1 MPTTALVA
9 TAAPEAGNGR
19 ELQQLCSFY
28 DDLLG
33 RDYRQ
38 CTLSEYCDV
47 LAETYKDNEYT
58 CVGDLNGE
66 FSITRQAYV
75 CLDPQTDPSW
85 IQADDKRVCYN
96 ETDRTD
102 LFRYTSRR
110 RTASYDF
117 DVGFNFH
124 YIAEAPLC
132 SDDGAKQCSCT
143 VSIEGRPCQSCAVC
157 QNGLAS
163 VQANAYLYDLDC
175 SNLAE
180 GMTRSCDESFSWGE
194 FFQIVEDLGVP
205 PPPPAAAAT
214 SSPTTTSGIS
224 VNNKGLSSAALGG
237 IIGAAVGVV
246 LAGLFAIILIVAL
259 RAGKKKR
266 GGTGRS
272 DTGDP
277 PGDRGG
283 DRAGGAVNNNNNNN
297 NNPMAVAES
306 SNRNDHGG
314 SALSY
319 PVVVPMADAVLL
331 DPAISG
337 LGVTKPSFKNQVQ
350 AYRLNEEH

>member
-1 MPTTALVA
+1 MPTTELAA
-9 TAAPEAGNGR
+9 TAAPETGSGR
-19 ELQQLCSFY
+19 ELQQLCRFY
-28 DDLLG
+28 DDLSG
-33 RDYRQ
+33 RDYR
-38 CTLSEYCDV
+38 CTLSEYCAV
-47 LAETYKDNEYT
+47 LAEASNKTIDYT

-66 FSITRQAYV
+66 FSITYQQYV
-75 CLDPQTDPSW
+75 CLDPQTNSSW
-85 IQADDKRVCYN
+85 IQADDIMRVCYN

-102 LFRYTSRR
+102 FFRYTSRW
-110 RTASYDF
+110 RTGGYDF

-124 YIAEAPLC
+124 LTSEASLC
-132 SDDGAKQCSCT
+132 SDDGTKQCSCT

-157 QNGLAS
+157 QNGYLS

-175 SNLAE
+175 SNLAD
-180 GMTRSCDESFSWGE
+180 GMTRTCDESFSWGE

-205 PPPPAAAAT
+205 PPPAASAA
-214 SSPTTTSGIS
+214 SSPTTTSTGGSIPPISS

-259 RAGKKKR
+259 RAGKKR

-272 DTGDP
+272 DTGDH

-283 DRAGGAVNNNNNNN
+283 DRAGGAVVDDR
-297 NNPMAVAES
+297 PMAEEES

-314 SALSY
+314 SALPY
-319 PVVVPMADAVLL
+319 PAVPMADAVLL

-337 LGVTKPSFKNQVQ
+337 LGVTRPFFKDQV
-350 AYRLNEEH
+350 NP